1 MDRSPHRWL
10 LPLIGL
16 MALSAGLATQSGC
29 SSGALFTVMYLF
41 KGNDVPAEFP
51 GLKDKRVAVVCRPMV
66 QLQYS
71 SSNAANEL
79 AVQVGRLL
87 KENLRRVEIV
97 DPRQVAEWTD
107 ENTSED
113 YVDIGKAVEAERV
126 LAIDLEQFNL
136 HQGQTLYQGKAKV
149 ILKVYDVATKQLL
162 FQKTMP
168 QAVFPPNAGVPTTDR
183 QEDEFRAQ
191 FVAELANIIGCYF
204 YPHDPGQKFARD
216 SIALN

>member
-1 MDRSPHRWL
+1 MDRSPHRL
-10 LPLIGL
+10 LIMVVSLT
-16 MALSAGLATQSGC
+16 ALSAAIATQSGC
-29 SSGALFTVMYLF
+29 SSGALFTALYLI
-41 KGNDVPAEFP
+41 KGNDTPAEFP
-51 GLKDKRVAVVCRPMV
+51 GLKDKKVAVVCRPLV

-87 KENLRRVEIV
+87 KENLRRVQIV

-113 YVDIGKAVEAERV
+113 YVDIGKAVEAECV

-149 ILKVYDVATKQLL
+149 ILKVYDVATKELL
-162 FQKTMP
+162 FQKTLP
-168 QAVFPPNAGVPTTDR
+168 QTVFPPNAGIPTTDR

-191 FVAELANIIGCYF
+191 FVAELANVIGCYF
-204 YPHDPGQKFARD
+204 YPHDPGQNYARD
-216 SIALN
+216 SISLR